1 MNSYLKWVAIDNS
14 LRATFNNVD
23 AIIEINYQDDF
34 KKWLIYF
41 ENHSKQ
47 QFTAKLYTHTLE
59 EAFAKVNDYACRNL
73 NYDDIANKISKFYI
87 EQNDEISA

>member
-34 KKWLIYF
+34 KKWL
-41 ENHSKQ
+41 
-47 QFTAKLYTHTLE
+47 
-59 EAFAKVNDYACRNL
+59 NL
-73 NYDDIANKISKFYI
+73 F
-87 EQNDEISA
+87 